1 MPILYSHHESGHCYK
16 VALALNLMGVEFEQ
30 RSVDLNRT
38 RAARGDDFREI
49 ALFDEVPVLVFDD
62 GLAVCQSNAI
72 LDALARR
79 QAQLDGATEALRIRV
94 REWLA
99 WDDARISLNL
109 AYVRFSRNFT
119 ALDPAVEAWYAD
131 RLHADLDRLNIN
143 LYSADFLVDDTPT
156 IADIA
161 CCGYLFWADQA
172 HLDLGPWPAVQ
183 AWLERLRALPNWQA
197 PYDLMEVRYPILT
210 GTRT

>member
-16 VALALNLMGVEFEQ
+16 VALALTLMGIEFEQ
-30 RSVDLNRT
+30 RPVDLNRLREA
-38 RAARGDDFREI
+38 RADDFREV

-72 LDALARR
+72 LDSLARR
-79 QAQLDGATEALRIRV
+79 HAQLDGGNEAERIRV

-99 WDDARISLNL
+99 WDNSRISLNL

-119 ALDPAVEAWYAD
+119 ALEPAVESWYSE
-131 RLHADLDRLNIN
+131 RLHADMDRLNVS
-143 LYSADFLVDDTPT
+143 LYSADFLVGDTPT
-156 IADIA
+156 MADVA

-172 HLDLGPWPAVQ
+172 RVDLAAWPAVN
-183 AWLERLRALPNWQA
+183 AWLDRLRALPNWQA
-197 PYDLMEVRYPILT
+197 PYDLLDARYPILT